1 MDMNIRPR
9 RLRGSETL
17 RKMVR
22 ETRVDKS
29 SLIYPI
35 FVKEGTN
42 VKEEIPTMPG
52 QYRYSVDM
60 LPKALEELLDAG
72 VDKVMFFG
80 IPDHKDEM
88 GSQAYA
94 EDGIVQRALR
104 KAREEL
110 KNEMYLIT
118 DVCMCEYT
126 SHGHCG
132 VLCGQEVEND
142 RTLEL
147 LAKTALSHAE
157 AGADMVAPSD
167 MMDGRVRAIRE
178 ILDRNG
184 HQEIPIMSY
193 AVKYASAFY
202 GPFRDAAGSAP
213 AFGDRKSYQMD
224 FHNRREGIKE
234 ALLDVEEGADI
245 IMVKPAM
252 SYLDIIRE
260 VKDRIQLPVAAYSV
274 SGEYAMVKAGAKL
287 GYIEE
292 DRIICEMAAGAY
304 RAGTDIY
311 LTYFAKEIARFIEE
325 GRIG

>member
-9 RLRGSETL
+9 RLRGKEVL

-22 ETRVDKS
+22 ETRMDKS

-35 FVKEGTN
+35 FVKEGIN
-42 VKEEIPTMPG
+42 IKEEIPTMPG
-52 QYRYSVDM
+52 QFRYSVDT

-72 VDKVMFFG
+72 VNKVMFFG
-80 IPDHKDEM
+80 IPDRKDEA

-94 EDGIVQRALR
+94 SDGIVQRALE
-104 KAREEL
+104 KARAEFQDQL
-110 KNEMYLIT
+110 YLIT

-132 VLCGQEVEND
+132 VLCGREVEND
-142 RTLEL
+142 STLKL
-147 LAKTALSHAE
+147 LAKTALSHVQ

-178 ILDRNG
+178 ALDQNG
-184 HQEIPIMSY
+184 HKEIPIMSY

-245 IMVKPAM
+245 IMVKPAL
-252 SYLDIIRE
+252 SYLDMIRE
-260 VKDRIQLPVAAYSV
+260 VKDTITLPVAAYSV

-292 DRIICEMAAGAY
+292 DRIICEMAASAY

-311 LTYFAKEIARFIEE
+311 LTYFAKEIAGFMEE

>member
-1 MDMNIRPR
+1 MDMTIRPR
-9 RLRGSETL
+9 RLRGGETI

-22 ETRVDKS
+22 ETRMDKS
-29 SLIYPI
+29 SLIYPL
-35 FVKEGTN
+35 FVKEGEN
-42 VKEEIPTMPG
+42 QKEEIPTMPG
-52 QYRYSVDM
+52 QFRYSLDRM
-60 LPKALEELLDAG
+60 PEKLEELMKAG

-80 IPDHKDEM
+80 IPDQKDEV

-94 EDGIVQRALR
+94 EDGIVQKALR
-104 KAREEL
+104 KAREEFQEEL
-110 KNEMYLIT
+110 YLIT

-132 VLCGQEVEND
+132 ILHGHEVDND
-142 RTLEL
+142 KTLDY
-147 LAKTALSHAE
+147 LARTALSHVE

-167 MMDGRVRAIRE
+167 MMDGRVRAIRT
-178 ILDRNG
+178 ILDKNG
-184 HQEIPIMSY
+184 HRDIPIMSY

-224 FHNRREGIKE
+224 FHNRREAIKE

-252 SYLDIIRE
+252 NYLDIIRE
-260 VKDRIQLPVAAYSV
+260 VKDRIQLPVASYSV

-292 DRIICEMAAGAY
+292 DRIICEMAASAF

-311 LTYFAKEIARFIEE
+311 LTYFAEEIAKFIDE

>member
-1 MDMNIRPR
+1 MEQIIRPR
-9 RLRGSETL
+9 RLRGSEIM

-29 SLIYPI
+29 SLIYPL
-35 FVKEGTN
+35 FVKEGEN
-42 VKEEIPTMPG
+42 IKEEIPTMPG
-52 QYRYSVDM
+52 QYRYSLDR
-60 LPKALEELLDAG
+60 LPQALEELKDAG

-80 IPDHKDEM
+80 IPDVKDEV

-94 EDGIVQRALR
+94 EDGIVQRALE
-104 KAREEL
+104 KARAEM
-110 KNEMYLIT
+110 NHEMYLIT

-132 VLCGQEVEND
+132 VLCGHEVEND
-142 RTLEL
+142 GTLKL
-147 LAKTALSHAE
+147 LAKTALSHVQ

-167 MMDGRVRAIRE
+167 MMDGRVRAIRN
-178 ILDRNG
+178 ILDENG
-184 HQEIPIMSY
+184 YKEIPIMSY

-224 FHNRREGIKE
+224 FHNRREAIKE

-252 SYLDIIRE
+252 SYLDIVRE
-260 VKDRIQLPVAAYSV
+260 VKDKINLPVAAYSV

-292 DRIICEMAAGAY
+292 DRIICEMAASAY

>member
-1 MDMNIRPR
+1 MEMNIRPR
-9 RLRGSETL
+9 RLRGNEIL

-22 ETRVDKS
+22 ETRIDKS

-35 FVKEGTN
+35 FVKEGSN
-42 VKEEIPTMPG
+42 IKEEIPTMPG
-52 QYRYSVDM
+52 QFRYSTDT
-60 LPKALEELLDAG
+60 LLKAMEELLRAG
-72 VDKVMFFG
+72 VNKVMFFG
-80 IPDHKDEM
+80 IPDYKDEM

-94 EDGIVQRALR
+94 EDGIVQRALE
-104 KAREEL
+104 KARAEFGH
-110 KNEMYLIT
+110 EMYLIT

-132 VLCGQEVEND
+132 VLLGQEVEND
-142 RTLEL
+142 GTLEL
-147 LAKTALSHAE
+147 LAKTALSHVQ

-167 MMDGRVRAIRE
+167 MMDGRVRAIRQ
-178 ILDRNG
+178 ILDAKG
-184 HQEIPIMSY
+184 YKETPIMSY
-193 AVKYASAFY
+193 AVKYASGFY

-213 AFGDRKSYQMD
+213 SFGDRKSYQMD

-252 SYLDIIRE
+252 SYLDMVRE
-260 VKDRIQLPVAAYSV
+260 VKDRIKLPVAAYSV

-292 DRIICEMAAGAY
+292 DRIICEMAASAY
-304 RAGTDIY
+304 RAGCDIY
-311 LTYFAKEIARFIEE
+311 LTYFAKEIAGFIEE
-325 GRIG
+325 GKIG